1 MRLLSIILFLFSFEV
16 FAKEHKTVEDFFI
29 NYLMDLR
36 QKEFEKTKEKL
47 TKTYFENLGGEEG
60 LKKLISM
67 QDGKKERP
75 KVKLKIEK
83 GIDEIYFVEIRD
95 FFTKD
100 NHYRYVVI
108 KEDGKLKVNG
118 TQSFEDK

>member
-1 MRLLSIILFLFSFEV
+1 MRFFSLIFFFFSFEI
-16 FAKEHKTVEDFFI
+16 FAVDYKPVEDFFMD
-29 NYLMDLR
+29 YLTNLR
-36 QKEFEKTKEKL
+36 QKNFDMAKDKL
-47 TKTYFENLGGEEG
+47 SSAYLKNLGGEEG

-83 GIDEIYFVEIRD
+83 GVDEIYFVEIQD
-95 FFTKD
+95 FSTKH

-108 KEDGKLKVNG
+108 KENNKFKING